1 MSRRSRKSG
10 RTPNIPEVTLRRYGV
25 NTPAEKPSGKKSAG
39 RSGFNP
45 DYSHVAK
52 DLRRIAVLGATFI
65 ALLVGLSFIL
75 P

>member
-1 MSRRSRKSG
+1 MSKKSRK

-25 NTPAEKPSGKKSAG
+25 KPSSEAAARGEKAG
-39 RSGFNP
+39 TGAGFNP

-52 DLRRIAVLGATFI
+52 DLRRILVLAVAFI
-65 ALLVGLSFIL
+65 ALILLLSLIL

>member
-1 MSRRSRKSG
+1 MAKRSRKSG

-25 NTPAEKPSGKKSAG
+25 ERPSDKPSGG

-52 DLRRIAVLGATFI
+52 DLRRIAVLAVGFI
-65 ALLVGLSFIL
+65 ALLLILSIVV

>member
-1 MSRRSRKSG
+1 MAKQSRKSG

-25 NTPAEKPSGKKSAG
+25 ETPSDKPSGG

-45 DYSHVAK
+45 DYSHIAK
-52 DLRRIAVLGATFI
+52 DLRRIAVLAVSFI
-65 ALLVGLSFIL
+65 ALLVALSFVL